1 MLFVLELFSHYV
13 LHFERYFILSRQSTL
28 LIQWSIVVLAGLY
41 LLVHHPKMNRQRTMF
56 LAGVIL
62 RIVLLAGVSVEL
74 IHQVQSTNFTSAYL
88 REDGNELLPLLHFLL
103 YGYVLLTAF
112 HYMMMPRDHGGK
124 GMFYTFDLAVVSLP
138 IVQMIFSFFTY
149 WKENPDGVEPIA
161 FVFLFFIITLPIVL
175 DVVFFKLYWRTD
187 KILLGLFYTL
197 IIGLLVLLLA
207 PYPNQI
213 SKDYGAVMPYT
224 IYLAMAGFLMSYHL
238 FQKSGK
244 VYVRVNKWVTM
255 AVLVFFVL
263 LLNPIYNIGTAAFA
277 VSKPANVHDSF
288 NFVGEHISSEKA
300 EQILKSF
307 FPTDETLYLHDKNM
321 DVHYFYSFESKGYK
335 AEVDEVSQL
344 IRNYEYLQKAHGKK
358 LTNQEYKRK
367 SIAFLE
373 RHGRVLHKDLIET
386 KVSNED
392 GQTVVRIYLKNQLH
406 KKDHAD
412 DGAVFY
418 WEKETL
424 MGFSEDPSIYQL
436 DSLLHVHIT
445 EQDIQDKVEQMF
457 RALNILKQPYQITDI
472 ESDSLLG
479 SMVRVETKDG
489 IVLEFDGESG
499 SLHSLSIPMKKE
511 ISLTNSR
518 LQRQVLTV
526 FDADVSE
533 MKKKSSQSDM
543 VMYTDS
549 SKTYEFF
556 EDQGQLNVYVY
567 SDTPDQSFPYTYRNG
582 TLAYE
587 KVASLYQDVI
597 YKKRM
602 RPIIVQREDERHYAW
617 LIIIQPFG
625 SNRHDAYVVD
635 GETQEVKSL
644 YES

>member
-1 MLFVLELFSHYV
+1 MLELFSHYV

-41 LLVHHPKMNRQRTMF
+41 LLGHHPKINRQRTMF
-56 LAGVIL
+56 LAGVML

-88 REDGNELLPLLHFLL
+88 REDGKELMPLLHFLL

-112 HYMMMPRDHGGK
+112 HYMLMPRDHGGK

-138 IVQMIFSFFTY
+138 IVQMIFSFFSY
-149 WKENPDGVEPIA
+149 WKEYPDGMEPIA
-161 FVFLFFIITLPIVL
+161 FVFLFFIITLPI
-175 DVVFFKLYWRTD
+175 VVFFKLYWRTD

-238 FQKSGK
+238 FQKLGK
-244 VYVRVNKWVTM
+244 VYVRVNKWLTM

-263 LLNPIYNIGTAAFA
+263 LLNPIYNIGTADFA

-307 FPTDETLYLHDKNM
+307 FPTDETLYLHDTNM
-321 DVHYFYSFESKGYK
+321 DVHYFYSFESKSYK

-373 RHGRVLHKDLIET
+373 RHGRVLHKDHIET

-457 RALNILKQPYQITDI
+457 TALNISKQPYQITDI

-567 SDTPDQSFPYTYRNG
+567 SDTPDQSFPYTYRN
-582 TLAYE
+582 AE

-602 RPIIVQREDERHYAW
+602 RPIIVQ
-617 LIIIQPFG
+617 G
-625 SNRHDAYVVD
+625 
-635 GETQEVKSL
+635 
-644 YES
+644 

>member
-1 MLFVLELFSHYV
+1 MLFLLELFSHYV

-41 LLVHHPKMNRQRTMF
+41 LLVHHPKINRYRTMF
-56 LAGVIL
+56 LVGVLL

-74 IHQVQSTNFTSAYL
+74 IHQVQVTNFSSAYL
-88 REDGNELLPLLHFLL
+88 RDDGNELLPLLHFLL

-112 HYMMMPRDHGGK
+112 HYMLVLRDHGGK

-138 IVQMIFSFFTY
+138 IVQMIFSFFSFL
-149 WKENPDGVEPIA
+149 KEYPDGVEPID
-161 FVFLFFIITLPIVL
+161 FVFLFLIIILPIVL
-175 DVVFFKLYWRTD
+175 NVLFFKLYWRTN

-207 PYPNQI
+207 PYPEHI
-213 SKDYGAVMPYT
+213 SIDYGAVMPYT
-224 IYLAMAGFLMSYHL
+224 IYLTMAGFLMSYHL

-244 VYVRVNKWVTM
+244 VYVRVNKWLTM
-255 AVLVFFVL
+255 AVIVFFIL
-263 LLNPIYNIGTAAFA
+263 LLNPIYNVGTAAFA

-307 FPTDETLYLHDKNM
+307 FPTDETLYLHDSKM
-321 DVHYFYSFESKGYK
+321 DVHYFYSFESMSYE

-344 IRNYEYLQKAHGKK
+344 ILNYQYLKKPRGKT
-358 LTNQEYKRK
+358 LTDQEYVRK
-367 SIAFLE
+367 SVAFLE
-373 RHGRVLHKDLIET
+373 RHGRVLNKDHVET
-386 KVSNED
+386 AVSKED
-392 GQTVVRIYLKNQLH
+392 DQTVVHIFLKNQFH
-406 KKDHAD
+406 KKDND
-412 DGAVFY
+412 DEGTVFY

-424 MGFSEDPSIYQL
+424 MGFGEDPSIYQL
-436 DSLLHVHIT
+436 NTLQHVHIT
-445 EQDIQDKVEQMF
+445 ERDIHDKVKEMF
-457 RALNILKQPYQITDI
+457 AVLNIPKQPYQITDI

-479 SMVRVETKDG
+479 SLVQVETKDG
-489 IVLEFDGESG
+489 IVLDFESESG
-499 SLHSLSIPMKKE
+499 SLQRLSLPTKKN

-518 LQRQVLTV
+518 LQQQILSV

-533 MKKKSSQSDM
+533 MKKKSRQSDA
-543 VMYTDS
+543 VVYHDS

-556 EDQGQLNVYVY
+556 EDQGMLNVDVY
-567 SDTPDQSFPYTYRNG
+567 SDTRHKSFPYTYRDG
-582 TLAYE
+582 KLAYE
-587 KVASLYQDVI
+587 KVAAAYRDVI

-602 RPIIVQREDERHYAW
+602 RPIIIQRGNERHYAW

>member
-1 MLFVLELFSHYV
+1 MLELFSHYV

-41 LLVHHPKMNRQRTMF
+41 LLVHHPKINRQRTMF

-74 IHQVQSTNFTSAYL
+74 IHQVQSTNFTSVYL

-112 HYMMMPRDHGGK
+112 HYMLMFRDHSGK

-138 IVQMIFSFFTY
+138 IVQMIFSFFSY
-149 WKENPDGVEPIA
+149 WKEYPDGMEPIA

-175 DVVFFKLYWRTD
+175 NVVFFKLYWRTN

-224 IYLAMAGFLMSYHL
+224 IYLTMAGFLMSYHL

-244 VYVRVNKWVTM
+244 VYVRVNKWLPM
-255 AVLVFFVL
+255 AVMVFFVL
-263 LLNPIYNIGTAAFA
+263 LLNPIYNIATAAFS
-277 VSKPANVHDSF
+277 VSKPINVHDSF

-307 FPTDETLYLHDKNM
+307 FPTDETLYLHDTNM
-321 DVHYFYSFESKGYK
+321 DVHYFYSFESKSYK

-373 RHGRVLHKDLIET
+373 RHGRMLHKDHIET
-386 KVSNED
+386 NVSNED
-392 GQTVVRIYLKNQLH
+392 GQTVVRIYLKNRLH

-445 EQDIQDKVEQMF
+445 EQDIHDKVEQMF
-457 RALNILKQPYQITDI
+457 TALNISKQPYQITGI

-489 IVLEFDGESG
+489 IILEFDGEHG

-533 MKKKSSQSDM
+533 MKKKSRKSDL

-549 SKTYEFF
+549 SKAYEFF
-556 EDQGQLNVYVY
+556 EDQGQLNVYAY
-567 SDTPDQSFPYTYRNG
+567 SETPDQTFPFTYRNG

-587 KVASLYQDVI
+587 KVASAYQGVI

-602 RPIIVQREDERHYAW
+602 RPIIVQRGDERHYAW

>member
-1 MLFVLELFSHYV
+1 MELFSYYV

-41 LLVHHPKMNRQRTMF
+41 LLVHHPKINRYRTMF
-56 LAGVIL
+56 LAGVLL

-74 IHQVQSTNFTSAYL
+74 IHQVQVTNFSSTYL
-88 REDGNELLPLLHFLL
+88 RDDGNELLPLLHFLL
-103 YGYVLLTAF
+103 YGYVLLTVF
-112 HYMMMPRDHGGK
+112 HYMLVLRDHGGK

-138 IVQMIFSFFTY
+138 IVQMIFSFFSFL
-149 WKENPDGVEPIA
+149 KEYPDGFEPID
-161 FVFLFFIITLPIVL
+161 FVFLFLIIILPIVL
-175 DVVFFKLYWRTD
+175 NVLFFKLYWRTN

-207 PYPNQI
+207 PYPEHI
-213 SKDYGAVMPYT
+213 SIDYGAVMPYT
-224 IYLAMAGFLMSYHL
+224 IYLTMAGFLMSYHL

-244 VYVRVNKWVTM
+244 VYVRVNKWLTM
-255 AVLVFFVL
+255 AVIVFFIL
-263 LLNPIYNIGTAAFA
+263 LLNPIYNVGTAAFA

-307 FPTDETLYLHDKNM
+307 FPTDETLYLHDTKM
-321 DVHYFYSFESKGYK
+321 DVHYFYSFESMSYE

-344 IRNYEYLQKAHGKK
+344 ILNYQYLKKPRGKT
-358 LTNQEYKRK
+358 LTDQEYVRK
-367 SIAFLE
+367 SVAFLE
-373 RHGRVLHKDLIET
+373 RHGRVLNKDHVET
-386 KVSNED
+386 VVSKED
-392 GQTVVRIYLKNQLH
+392 GQTVVHIFLKNQFH
-406 KKDHAD
+406 KKDND
-412 DGAVFY
+412 DEGTVFY

-424 MGFSEDPSIYQL
+424 MGFGEDPSIYQL
-436 DSLLHVHIT
+436 NSLQHVHIT
-445 EQDIQDKVEQMF
+445 EQDIHDKVKEMF
-457 RALNILKQPYQITDI
+457 AVLNIPKQPYQITDI
-472 ESDSLLG
+472 ESNSLLG
-479 SMVRVETKDG
+479 SLVQVETKDG
-489 IVLEFDGESG
+489 IVLDFESESG
-499 SLHSLSIPMKKE
+499 SLQSLSLPTKKN

-518 LQRQVLTV
+518 LQQQILLV
-526 FDADVSE
+526 FGADVSE
-533 MKKKSSQSDM
+533 MKKKSRQSDT
-543 VMYTDS
+543 VVYHDS

-556 EDQGQLNVYVY
+556 EDQGLLNVYVY
-567 SDTPDQSFPYTYRNG
+567 SDTRDKSFPYTYRDG
-582 TLAYE
+582 KLAYE
-587 KVASLYQDVI
+587 KVAAAYRDVI

-602 RPIIVQREDERHYAW
+602 RPIIIQRGNERHYAW

>member
-1 MLFVLELFSHYV
+1 MLELFSHYV

-41 LLVHHPKMNRQRTMF
+41 LLGHHPKINRQRTMF
-56 LAGVIL
+56 LAGVML

-88 REDGNELLPLLHFLL
+88 REDGKEL
-103 YGYVLLTAF
+103 
-112 HYMMMPRDHGGK
+112 MPRDHGGK

-138 IVQMIFSFFTY
+138 IVQMIFSFFSY
-149 WKENPDGVEPIA
+149 WKEYPDGMEPIA
-161 FVFLFFIITLPIVL
+161 FVFLFFIITLPIAL
-175 DVVFFKLYWRTD
+175 NVVFFKLYWRTD

-238 FQKSGK
+238 FQKLGK
-244 VYVRVNKWVTM
+244 VYVRVNKWLTM

-263 LLNPIYNIGTAAFA
+263 LLNPIYNIGTADFA

-307 FPTDETLYLHDKNM
+307 FPTDETLYLHDTNM
-321 DVHYFYSFESKGYK
+321 DVHYFYSFESKSYK

-373 RHGRVLHKDLIET
+373 RHGRVLHKDHIET

-457 RALNILKQPYQITDI
+457 TALNISKQPYQITDI

-567 SDTPDQSFPYTYRNG
+567 SDTPDQSFPYTYRN
-582 TLAYE
+582 AE

-602 RPIIVQREDERHYAW
+602 RPIIVQ
-617 LIIIQPFG
+617 G
-625 SNRHDAYVVD
+625 
-635 GETQEVKSL
+635 
-644 YES
+644 